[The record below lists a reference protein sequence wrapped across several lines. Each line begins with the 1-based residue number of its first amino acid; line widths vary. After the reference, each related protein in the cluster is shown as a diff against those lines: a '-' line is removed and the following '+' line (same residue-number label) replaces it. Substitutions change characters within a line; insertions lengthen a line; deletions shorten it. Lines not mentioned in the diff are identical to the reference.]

1 MSAPPKPLPLLVG
14 MVFLLAAPAAFGQA
28 TDAPKRP
35 LVEVNTTLG
44 RMVIALNN
52 ETPQHRDN
60 FLKLVR
66 EHYYDS
72 TLFHRVVPG
81 AMLIGGDAASRAAD
95 DRHRV
100 LGTGTSVASLAPE
113 ITMARVHVK
122 GAIGAVRD
130 ESFPAEQKRSHGT
143 GFYIVQGQDWTPGE
157 LRMVEQRRA
166 AIDPGSAFSYSPEQ
180 IRAYSTEGGAPRMDG
195 EYTVF
200 GQVVEGL
207 DVIDR
212 IAALPCDDR
221 DRPLT
226 DVRIW
231 MRVLP

>member
-1 MSAPPKPLPLLVG
+1 MSAPPWALTLAVG
-14 MVFLLAAPAAFGQA
+14 LVFLPGAGGVYGQA
-28 TDAPKRP
+28 TPAPKRP
-35 LVEVNTTLG
+35 LVEVNTTMG

-52 ETPQHRDN
+52 ETPKHRDN
-60 FLKLVR
+60 FLELVR
-66 EHYYDS
+66 SHYYDS

-81 AMLIGGDAASRAAD
+81 AMLIGGDAASKNAD

-100 LGTGTSVASLAPE
+100 LGSGTSVPSLDPE
-113 ITMARVHVK
+113 ISRAVVHVK

-143 GFYIVQGQDWTPGE
+143 GFYIIQGQDWTPSE
-157 LRMVEQRRA
+157 LHLVEQRQA
-166 AIDPGSAFSYSPEQ
+166 AADPEAAFTYTPDQ
-180 IRAYSTEGGAPRMDG
+180 VRAYATDGGAPRMDG
-195 EYTVF
+195 EYTIF
-200 GQVVEGL
+200 GQVLEGL

-212 IAALPCDDR
+212 IAALPCDSR

>member
-1 MSAPPKPLPLLVG
+1 MSAPTKPLPLLVG
-14 MVFLLAAPAAFGQA
+14 LVFLLAAPALFGQA

-52 ETPQHRDN
+52 ETPLHRDN

-113 ITMARVHVK
+113 ISTARVHVK

-130 ESFPAEQKRSHGT
+130 ESFPPDQKRSHGT
-143 GFYIVQGQDWTPGE
+143 GFYIVLGQDWTPGE

-166 AIDPGSAFSYSPEQ
+166 ATDPGSAFTYSPEQ
-180 IRAYSTEGGAPRMDG
+180 IRAYSTDGGAPRMDG

-200 GQVVEGL
+200 GQVLEGL

>member
-1 MSAPPKPLPLLVG
+1 MSAPFRVLPLLAG
-14 MVFLLAAPAAFGQA
+14 LVFLLSPAAAHAQA

-35 LVEVNTTLG
+35 LVEVNTTMG
-44 RMVIALNN
+44 RMVIALSN

-60 FLKLVR
+60 FLKLVT

-81 AMLIGGDAASRAAD
+81 AMLIGGDAASKTAD

-113 ITMARVHVK
+113 VTPALVNVK
-122 GAIGAVRD
+122 GALGAIRD
-130 ESFPAEQKRSHGT
+130 ESFPADQKRSHGT
-143 GFYIVQGQDWTPGE
+143 GFYIVQGQDWTPSE
-157 LRMVEQRRA
+157 LRMVQQKRTA
-166 AIDPGSAFSYSPEQ
+166 SDPGSAFAYTPEQ
-180 IRAYSTEGGAPRMDG
+180 VRAYATDGGAPRMDG

-200 GQVVEGL
+200 GQVLEGL
-207 DVIDR
+207 EVIDR
-212 IAALPCDDR
+212 IAALPCDNR

>member
-1 MSAPPKPLPLLVG
+1 MSAPFRVLPLLAG
-14 MVFLLAAPAAFGQA
+14 LVFLLSPAAARAQA

-35 LVEVNTTLG
+35 LVEVNTTVG
-44 RMVIALNN
+44 RMVIALHN
-52 ETPQHRDN
+52 ETPEHRDN

-81 AMLIGGDAASRAAD
+81 AMLIGGDAASRLAD

-100 LGTGTSVASLAPE
+100 LGTGTSITSLPPE
-113 ITMARVHVK
+113 ITPTLAHVK
-122 GAIGAVRD
+122 GALGAIRD
-130 ESFPAEQKRSHGT
+130 DSFPADQKRSHGT
-143 GFYIVQGQDWTPGE
+143 GFYIIQGQDWTPGE
-157 LRMVEQRRA
+157 LRMVEQKRNTS
-166 AIDPGSAFSYSPEQ
+166 DPGSAIAYTPEQ
-180 IRAYSTEGGAPRMDG
+180 VRAYATDGGSPRMDG

-200 GQVVEGL
+200 GQVLEGL
-207 DVIDR
+207 DVIDK
-212 IAALPCDDR
+212 IAALPCDNR